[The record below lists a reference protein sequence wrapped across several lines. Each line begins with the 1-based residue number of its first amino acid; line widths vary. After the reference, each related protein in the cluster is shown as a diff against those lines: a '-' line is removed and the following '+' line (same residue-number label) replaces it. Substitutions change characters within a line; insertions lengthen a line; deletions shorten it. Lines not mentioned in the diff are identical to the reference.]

1 MKVGKIGNVGVF
13 SNPNSQ
19 KNKRGLAPLIETLG
33 GRPEV
38 SHVVLEDMTAISDHV
53 KNFARD
59 GVGLIVINGGDGT
72 VQAVLT
78 ALFNAGCYRKP
89 PILAVLPQ
97 GNTNMIAEDVGLSG
111 RPGPALARL
120 FDRAEAGDLDRF
132 AQNRHVLRISNGDN
146 SAPHYGMFFGTAG
159 IYRGILACRKN
170 VHSAGFTSSLAT
182 GLTLAGLLARS
193 VLGSR
198 RERGFYRGDDIT
210 VSFDGGKGQSASYF
224 ILLVTTLNRL
234 ILKSRPFWGHG
245 KGALRFTGIAF
256 PPPRLARHVLP
267 VLYGGPN
274 RRLPQP
280 GYTSANANTISLT
293 MSDPFTLDGEL
304 FEATPDRPVVLEGG
318 GPVRF
323 INL

>member
-1 MKVGKIGNVGVF
+1 MKIGKVGNIGVL
-13 SNPNSQ
+13 SNPTSQ
-19 KNKRGLAPLIETLG
+19 KNKRGMGPLIETLR
-33 GRPEV
+33 GRPEIR
-38 SHVVLEDMTAISDHV
+38 HVVLEDMAAIGDYM
-53 KNFARD
+53 KDFARD
-59 GVGLIVINGGDGT
+59 DVGLIVVNGGDGT

-89 PILAVLPQ
+89 PLLAVLPR
-97 GNTNMIAEDVGLSG
+97 GNTNMIAEDVGLRG
-111 RPGPALARL
+111 RPHRALARL
-120 FDRAEAGDLDRF
+120 IDRAEAGDLDRF
-132 AQNRHVLRISNGDN
+132 AHRRHVLRISNGGDH
-146 SAPHYGMFFGTAG
+146 APRYGMFFGTAG

-170 VHSAGFTSSLAT
+170 VHRAGFTSSLAT

-198 RERGFYRGDDIT
+198 RARGFYRGDDIT

-234 ILKSRPFWGHG
+234 VLKSRPFWGHG
-245 KGALRFTGIAF
+245 KGSLRFTGIAF

-304 FEATPDRPVVLEGG
+304 FEPTPDRPVVLEGG

-323 INL
+323 ISL